1 MTFRDFRETDPW
13 SSRMNSSVV
22 RTELSYFGKTD
33 ELLLGTGRSGQ
44 PAHKNAKP
52 PKTNESPLTLFTT
65 AKFVWQR
72 KRDQAITLTR

>member
-1 MTFRDFRETDPW
+1 MTFRDFQETDPW

-33 ELLLGTGRSGQ
+33 ELLLETGRSGQ

-52 PKTNESPLTLFTT
+52 PKIQD
-65 AKFVWQR
+65 K
-72 KRDQAITLTR
+72 